1 MRESNLKVTN
11 LQTYA
16 DKQNQIVKFNWLI
29 GKIWAVSCLVLGRC
43 CIRRKINLHLL
54 NCVRI
59 YLIII
64 ENIAP
69 LYKSVTH
76 TVVLDIYTYPLFLQ
90 IA

>member
-16 DKQNQIVKFNWLI
+16 DKQNQIVMFNWLI
-29 GKIWAVSCLVLGRC
+29 GKIRAVSCLVLGRC
-43 CIRRKINLHLL
+43 CIRRN